1 MLQERVGQSTVTVRC
16 TVNGLER
23 VVTTV
28 PNRSLLEML
37 REDLALTGAKEG
49 CGTGDCGA
57 CTVIVDG
64 RPVNGCLM
72 LAPMADGTTI
82 TTVEGIARGGVL
94 HPVQQTMVE
103 MGGLQCG
110 FCTPGFVV
118 TAVNFLDGHPNPT
131 EDEIR
136 VAIAGNLCRCTGY
149 SKIVDAVQE
158 AAKRQRATGGQAR

>member
-1 MLQERVGQSTVTVRC
+1 MLQERVGQATVTVHV
-16 TVNGLER
+16 TVNGVPR
-23 VVTTV
+23 PVTTV
-28 PNRSLLEML
+28 PNRTALELL

-57 CTVIVDG
+57 CTIVVDG
-64 RPVNGCLM
+64 RPVNGCLL
-72 LAPMADGTTI
+72 LAPMLDGKTVL
-82 TTVEGIARGGVL
+82 TVEGVARGGKL
-94 HPVQQTMVE
+94 HPVQQAMVE

-118 TAVNFLDGHPNPT
+118 TAVNYLEQHPNPT

-149 SKIVDAVQE
+149 SKIVDALLE
-158 AAKRQRATGGQAR
+158 AAKRMREGEGR